1 MSDKSRNN
9 FVRVV
14 SFDTMTNKDLPD
26 YSFTL
31 RAKSPGYKYKRQ
43 SRTFM
48 VATDLENYSESAL
61 NWTID
66 SMMEEGDELVV
77 LRVVTIE
84 MKSKKKDGLLQFEER
99 VSREKAEGIMQKIVE
114 NSNRWNKKVSV
125 VIEFVIGKVQDTIQR
140 MIPMYQPS
148 LLIVGTRGLSEFKGM
163 LSGSVSKYCLQ
174 NSPVPVTVVR
184 TGEQVRKSSFDG
196 TQSPKRKSFL
206 SM

>member
-1 MSDKSRNN
+1 MSDKNRND

-31 RAKSPGYKYKRQ
+31 RAKSPGYRYKRQ

-84 MKSKKKDGLLQFEER
+84 MKNKKKDGLLQFEER
-99 VSREKAEGIMQKIVE
+99 VSREKAEGIMQKI
-114 NSNRWNKKVSV
+114 VSV

-196 TQSPKRKSFL
+196 AQSPKRKSFL